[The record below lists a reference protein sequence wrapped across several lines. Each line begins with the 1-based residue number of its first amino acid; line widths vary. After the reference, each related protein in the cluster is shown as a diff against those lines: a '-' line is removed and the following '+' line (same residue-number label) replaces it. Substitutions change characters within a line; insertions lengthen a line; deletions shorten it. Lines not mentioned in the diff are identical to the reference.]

1 MPVSPQISAH
11 FNVPPPPDFSA
22 LNVSASTMA
31 KCNASRPQLIV
42 FVEVRYQGRRDET
55 NMVIL
60 NAKLLSGYILEQSS
74 LHLVGNRL
82 VAAATLG
89 RRADTCAFV

>member
-1 MPVSPQISAH
+1 
-11 FNVPPPPDFSA
+11 
-22 LNVSASTMA
+22 MA

-60 NAKLLSGYILEQSS
+60 NAKLLSGYVLEQSS
-74 LHLVGNRL
+74 LHLVGNRP
-82 VAAATLG
+82 VATATLAH
-89 RRADTCAFV
+89 RTDMYVFL